1 MGKKLIIVE
10 SPSKADT
17 IKKYLGS
24 TYSVEASVGHIIDL
38 PKSQM
43 GIDVNDDF
51 EPHYITIRGKGEIL
65 GKLRKLAKEA
75 DQVLLATDPD
85 REGEAIS
92 WHLAN
97 ALGLAPTDK
106 NRVTFNE
113 ITKDAVKKA
122 VKEPRVIDQ
131 SLVDAQQA
139 RRALDRVVGYT
150 LSPILWK
157 KVKKGLSAGR
167 VQSVATRLICDR
179 EAEIEAFVPREY
191 WSITAFLNP
200 ESSKKKVKA
209 AYYGTNGEKME
220 IPDEQT
226 ASKIVKDVTGK
237 AFTVTDVKQ
246 TVSQKSPAPPFTTST
261 LQQEASRKINFQAR
275 KTMSTAQTLYE
286 GVNVSG
292 MGKVGLITY
301 MRTDSVRIAV
311 EAQAAA
317 KNLILDK
324 YGAQYAPK
332 SFRMY
337 KTRKNSQDAHEAIRP
352 ANVSLTPEM
361 VKGSLTN
368 DQYKLYKLIWERFV
382 ASQMENAR
390 VESTTAELLCDKH
403 NFRATGTNVLFDG
416 FMKVYTE
423 GSDAENKEKQTALPP
438 LNKTDKL
445 VCESIEPEQHFTSPP
460 PRYTEATLVKA
471 LEEEGI
477 GRPSTYAPTIT
488 TILARGY
495 VAREKKSLVP
505 TELGKV
511 TTKLLKENFENIV
524 DVEFTANM
532 ETRLDDVESGDVAWK
547 QILRDFYPDFKA
559 DIDRA
564 EKELEHV
571 KIADE
576 VSDVQCEKC
585 GRMMVYKLGRSGK
598 FLACPGFPECRNTK
612 SIRVEAGVACPKCG
626 KPLLTRRTRTGK
638 TYYGCEDY
646 QNCDFMTWDTPLK
659 SRTCPKCGKALFTNI
674 SRAGRKTVC
683 LNPGCDFEESAKKG
697 GSKK

>member
-43 GIDVNDDF
+43 GIDIEDDF

-97 ALGLAPTDK
+97 ALGLAATDK

-122 VKEPRVIDQ
+122 VKEPRSIDQ
-131 SLVDAQQA
+131 KLVDAQQA
-139 RRALDRVVGYT
+139 RRALDRVVGYQ

-179 EAEIEAFVPREY
+179 EEEIEAFIPREY
-191 WSITAFLNP
+191 WSIIAYLLP
-200 ESSKKKVKA
+200 QGSKKKVKA
-209 AYYGTNGEKME
+209 SYYGTAGKKVE
-220 IPDEQT
+220 ISDE
-226 ASKIVKDVTGK
+226 ASAMAIVKAVTGK
-237 AFTVTDVKQ
+237 SFEVADVKQ
-246 TVSQKSPAPPFTTST
+246 TVAQKSPAPPFTTST

-275 KTMSTAQTLYE
+275 RTMATAQMLYE
-286 GVNVSG
+286 GVNVTG
-292 MGKVGLITY
+292 MGKIGLITY

-324 YGAQYAPK
+324 YGEKYAPK
-332 SFRMY
+332 SFRVY

-352 ANVSLTPEM
+352 TNVHLTPEA

-382 ASQMENAR
+382 ASQMENAK
-390 VESTTAELLCDKH
+390 VENTVAEIVCEKH
-403 NFRATGTNVLFDG
+403 NFRASGTTVLFDG

-423 GSDAENKEKQTALPP
+423 GSDAENEKQTALPP
-438 LNKTDKL
+438 LAKGDVLNLDS
-445 VCESIEPEQHFTSPP
+445 VEPEQHFTAPP

-495 VAREKKSLVP
+495 VTREKKSLVP

-532 ETRLDDVESGDVAWK
+532 ESRLDDVESGSVAWK

-559 DIDRA
+559 DLDRA

-576 VSDVQCEKC
+576 VSDVVCEKC
-585 GRMMVYKLGRSGK
+585 GRMMVYKLGRNGK

-612 SIRVEAGVACPKCG
+612 SIRVEAGVNCPKCG
-626 KPLLTRRTRTGK
+626 KPLLVKRTRTGK

-646 QNCDFMTWDTPLK
+646 QNCDFMTWDAPLK
-659 SRTCPKCGKALFTNI
+659 SRTCPKCGKPLFTNI

-683 LNPGCDFEESAKKG
+683 LNPGCDFEESLKKG
-697 GSKK
+697 GTKK

>member
-43 GIDVNDDF
+43 GIDIADDF

-97 ALGLAPTDK
+97 ALGLPATDK

-122 VKEPRVIDQ
+122 VKEPRAIDQ

-139 RRALDRVVGYT
+139 RRALDRIVGYQ

-179 EAEIEAFVPREY
+179 EAEIDAFIPREY
-191 WSITAFLNP
+191 WSISAFLLP
-200 ESSKKKVKA
+200 DGSKKKFKA
-209 AYYGTNGEKME
+209 AYYGTNGKKVEVA
-220 IPDEQT
+220 DE
-226 ASKIVKDVTGK
+226 ASAMQIVQDVTGGK
-237 AFTVTDVKQ
+237 FTVEEVKKA
-246 TVSQKSPAPPFTTST
+246 VAQKSPAPPFTTST

-275 KTMSTAQTLYE
+275 KTMSTAQSLYE
-286 GVNVSG
+286 GVNVTG

-301 MRTDSVRIAV
+301 MRTDSVRIAI
-311 EAQAAA
+311 EAQTAA
-317 KNLILDK
+317 KALIGEK
-324 YGAQYAPK
+324 YGENYAPK
-332 SFRMY
+332 SFRVY

-352 ANVSLTPEM
+352 TNVYLTPEA
-361 VKGSLTN
+361 VKGSLNN

-382 ASQMENAR
+382 ASQMENAK
-390 VESTTAELLCDKH
+390 VENTTAEITCGKH
-403 NFRATGTNVLFDG
+403 NFRASGTTVLFDG

-423 GSDAENKEKQTALPP
+423 GSDTESEKQTALPN
-438 LNKTDKL
+438 LNRGDVLKAD
-445 VCESIEPEQHFTSPP
+445 SIEPEQHFTAPP
-460 PRYTEATLVKA
+460 MRYTEATLVKA

-495 VAREKKSLVP
+495 VTREKKSLVP

-532 ETRLDDVESGDVAWK
+532 ESRLDDVESGDVAWK
-547 QILRDFYPDFKA
+547 QILRDFYPSFKSELE
-559 DIDRA
+559 RA

-576 VSDVQCEKC
+576 VSDVVCEKC
-585 GRMMVYKLGRSGK
+585 GRMMVYKIGRSGK

-626 KPLLTRRTRTGK
+626 KALLTKRTRTGK
-638 TYYGCEDY
+638 TYYGCEDN
-646 QNCDFMTWDTPLK
+646 QNCDFMTWDAPLK

-683 LNPGCDFEESAKKG
+683 LNPACDFEESGKKG

>member
-43 GIDVNDDF
+43 GIDIQDDF

-65 GKLRKLAKEA
+65 SKLRKLAKEA

-97 ALGLAPTDK
+97 ALGLPATAN

-113 ITKDAVKKA
+113 ITKEAVKKA
-122 VKEPRVIDQ
+122 VKEPRAIDQ

-139 RRALDRVVGYT
+139 RRALDRIVGYQ

-179 EAEIEAFVPREY
+179 EAEIDAFIPREY
-191 WSITAFLNP
+191 WSISAFLLAEGN
-200 ESSKKKVKA
+200 KKKFKA
-209 AYYGTNGEKME
+209 AYYGTNGKKVEVA
-220 IPDEQT
+220 DESS
-226 ASKIVKDVTGK
+226 AMRIVGDVEGSRFEVTQVKK
-237 AFTVTDVKQ
+237 AIA
-246 TVSQKSPAPPFTTST
+246 QKSPAPPFTTST

-286 GVNVSG
+286 GVNVTG

-301 MRTDSVRIAV
+301 MRTDSVRIAI
-311 EAQAAA
+311 EAQTAA
-317 KNLILDK
+317 KSLICEK
-324 YGAQYAPK
+324 YGDVYAPK
-332 SFRMY
+332 SFRVY

-352 ANVSLTPEM
+352 TNVYLTPES
-361 VKGSLTN
+361 VKGSLNN

-382 ASQMENAR
+382 ASQMENAK
-390 VESTTAELLCDKH
+390 VENTTAEIVCGKH
-403 NFRATGTNVLFDG
+403 NFRASGTTVLFDG

-423 GSDAENKEKQTALPP
+423 GSDTESEKQTALPN
-438 LNKTDKL
+438 LNKGDALKAD
-445 VCESIEPEQHFTSPP
+445 SIEPEQHFTAPP
-460 PRYTEATLVKA
+460 MRYTEATLVKA

-495 VAREKKSLVP
+495 VTREKKSLVP

-532 ETRLDDVESGDVAWK
+532 ESRLDDVESGDVAWK
-547 QILRDFYPDFKA
+547 QILRDFYPDFKKEL
-559 DIDRA
+559 DRA

-576 VSDVQCEKC
+576 VSDVVCDKC
-585 GRMMVYKLGRSGK
+585 GRMMVYKIGRSGK

-626 KPLLTRRTRTGK
+626 KALLVKRTRTGK
-638 TYYGCEDY
+638 TYYGCEDS
-646 QNCDFMTWDTPLK
+646 QNCDFMTWDTPSK
-659 SRTCPKCGKALFTNI
+659 NRTCPNCGKALFTNI
-674 SRAGRKTVC
+674 SRAGRKSLC
-683 LNPGCDFEESAKKG
+683 LNPACDYEESGKKG

>member
-43 GIDVNDDF
+43 GIDIQDDF

-122 VKEPRVIDQ
+122 VKEPRAIDQ

-139 RRALDRVVGYT
+139 RRALDRVVGYQ

-179 EAEIEAFVPREY
+179 EAEIDAFVPREY
-191 WSITAFLNP
+191 WSITAFLLP
-200 ESSKKKVKA
+200 EGSKKKVKA
-209 AYYGTNGEKME
+209 SYYGTDGKKVE
-220 IPDEQT
+220 IGDEQ
-226 ASKIVKDVTGK
+226 AAMKIVNDVTGK
-237 AFTVTDVKQ
+237 AFSVTEVKQ
-246 TVSQKSPAPPFTTST
+246 SVAQKSPAPPFTTST

-275 KTMSTAQTLYE
+275 KTMSTAQALYE
-286 GVNVSG
+286 GVNVAG

-317 KNLILDK
+317 KSLILEK
-324 YGAQYAPK
+324 YGAAYAPK

-352 ANVSLTPEM
+352 ANVSLTPDM

-382 ASQMENAR
+382 ASQMENAK
-390 VESTTAELLCDKH
+390 VENTTAEILCGKH

-423 GSDAENKEKQTALPP
+423 GSDAENEKQTALPP
-438 LNKTDKL
+438 LAKGDNL
-445 VCESIEPEQHFTSPP
+445 AYESVEPEQHFTAPP

-495 VAREKKSLVP
+495 VTREKKSLVP

-511 TTKLLKENFENIV
+511 TTKLLKENFANIV

-532 ETRLDDVESGDVAWK
+532 ETRLDDVENGDVEWK
-547 QILRDFYPDFKA
+547 QILRDFYPSFKEEL
-559 DIDRA
+559 DRA

-585 GRMMVYKLGRSGK
+585 GRMMVYKIGRSGK

-626 KPLLTRRTRTGK
+626 KPLLTKRTRTGK

-646 QNCDFMTWDTPLK
+646 QNCDFMTWDSPLK